1 MMMKCDSMRKKYFL
15 WLVAA
20 LLPTTLLGKGE
31 VAYTR
36 LQSFYSNAGMVAID
50 KVVLS
55 DTATVM
61 YCTAKGKIN
70 SWFQFAPSTYLSD
83 EEDARYP
90 VKGAVGLTLGE
101 KCYIPRAGQ
110 LEFRL
115 LFEPMPEDTKIFD
128 LIEGTDKDMFRIYGI
143 HAAKAKI
150 KIPEAK
156 EEIDA
161 EETSEKMFRKGKAVV
176 RGKIEGYSRDWNK
189 GVLLFDVSF
198 LGQGRVVPFPISRPC
213 TALEPDGTFYAE
225 LSLDHPIW
233 ADMVLGGENTA
244 VPFYVRPGDTL
255 DITVKGILEKNVTVD
270 YASSHPKGCY
280 EDLLKHQDVP
290 VIYYGWERL
299 SDYGRNLDTEYFLK
313 NVDESV
319 AENMRLCDYV
329 AWKYKLSPW
338 ETHLLKNR
346 QRFELVQQRYIL
358 SANKLVEEKVAF
370 PKRVPIQKEDYIGY
384 DYSPFKVLNI
394 LPLDDPSLSFLPW
407 SMGFP
412 PAIDLS
418 MLLNFLN
425 SYAFFDVSSRP
436 GPFDY
441 AEVEIKGD
449 SLKMKTLLELLG
461 MEKTPWAL
469 QAYLT
474 HAVTRLQGEW
484 SIGQRERL
492 VDFLSSSYLTYPYF
506 KEKIEELNRLAGG
519 GSSWVYEMPEE
530 KGRREMESILNRYK
544 GRYVQVIWLSDPNE
558 DWGFCSNSS
567 VKNIMADHESFPDLQ
582 IIAIVNREAYSDEN
596 RFAQIRKELSAP
608 VVHIEDS
615 ESYLKQQELFH
626 FYSSGKQ
633 MTFDRNGLVF
643 KQPLDMKNETMFRD
657 RFRRILKAEKEM
669 Q

>member
-143 HAAKAKI
+143 HDAKAKI

-474 HAVTRLQGEW
+474 HSVTRLQGEW

-544 GRYVQVIWLSDPNE
+544 GRYVQVVWLSDPNE

>member
-1 MMMKCDSMRKKYFL
+1 MNRKKIL

-36 LQSFYSNAGMVAID
+36 LQSFYSNAGMVGID

-70 SWFQFAPSTYLSD
+70 AWFQFSPSTYLSD

-90 VKGAVGLTLGE
+90 VKGAVGLALGE
-101 KCYIPRAGQ
+101 KCYIPKAGL

-115 LFEPMPEDTKIFD
+115 LFEPMPKDTKIFD

-143 HAAKAKI
+143 HAAKTKV

-176 RGKIEGYSRDWNK
+176 RGKIEEYSRDWNK
-189 GVLLFDVSF
+189 GILFFDVSF
-198 LGQGRVVPFPISRPC
+198 LGHREIAPYPISRPC
-213 TALEPDGTFYAE
+213 TALKPDGTFYAE
-225 LSLDHPIW
+225 LSLDHPVW
-233 ADMVLGGENTA
+233 AEMKMGGGNLP

-255 DITVKGILEKNVTVD
+255 DITVKGVREDNVTVD

-280 EDLLKHQDVP
+280 ENLLKHQDVP
-290 VIYYGWERL
+290 LICYGWERL

-346 QRFELVQQRYIL
+346 QRFELADRYL
-358 SANKLVEEKVAF
+358 YMASRLFEEKVER
-370 PKRVPIQKEDYIGY
+370 PRKVQVQKEDYAGY
-384 DYSPFKVLNI
+384 DYSAYKVLNI
-394 LPLDDPSLSFLPW
+394 LSLDDPSLSFLPY
-407 SMGFP
+407 SLGYP
-412 PAIDLS
+412 PSID
-418 MLLNFLN
+418 MTYMMAFLDM
-425 SYAFFDVSSRP
+425 YAFWDNSSETEP
-436 GPFDY
+436 LDY
-441 AEVEIKGD
+441 VKVETEKD
-449 SLKMKTLLELLG
+449 SLQVNLLRELTG
-461 MEKTPWAL
+461 AEGTPWAV

-474 HAVTRLQGEW
+474 QKITGLQGEW
-484 SIGQRERL
+484 SVGQRERL

-506 KEKIEELNRLAGG
+506 KEKIKELNRLSGNSA
-519 GSSWVYEMPEE
+519 SWVYEMPEE
-530 KGRREMESILNRYK
+530 KGHREMESILNRYK
-544 GRYVQVIWLSDPNE
+544 GRYVQVIWLSDPNG
-558 DWGFCSNSS
+558 DWSFCSNSS
-567 VKNIMADHESFPDLQ
+567 VKNIMADYESFSDLQ
-582 IIAIVNREAYSDEN
+582 IIAIVNGEAYSDEN

-608 VVHIEDS
+608 IVHIENG
-615 ESYLKQQELFH
+615 ESYLKLQELFH

-643 KQPLDMKNETMFRD
+643 KQTLDMKNETMFRD

-669 Q
+669 QRW

>member
-1 MMMKCDSMRKKYFL
+1 MNRKKIL

-70 SWFQFAPSTYLSD
+70 AWFQFAPSTYLSD

-101 KCYIPRAGQ
+101 KCYIPKAGQ

-115 LFEPMPEDTKIFD
+115 LFEPMPKDTKIFD

-143 HAAKAKI
+143 HDAKAKV

-198 LGQGRVVPFPISRPC
+198 LGQGGIVPFPISRPC
-213 TALEPDGTFYAE
+213 TALEPDGTFCRD

-244 VPFYVRPGDTL
+244 IPFYVRPGDTL
-255 DITVKGILEKNVTVD
+255 DITVKGMWEKSVTVD
-270 YASSHPKGCY
+270 YVSSHPKGCY
-280 EDLLKHQDVP
+280 ENLLKHQDVP
-290 VIYYGWERL
+290 LIYYGWEHL
-299 SDYGRNLDTEYFLK
+299 SDYGRNLDPEYFLK
-313 NVDESV
+313 KVDESV

-358 SANKLVEEKVAF
+358 SANKLVEEKVEF
-370 PKRVPIQKEDYIGY
+370 PGRVPIQKEDYIGY
-384 DYSPFKVLNI
+384 DYSPFKVLKI

-418 MLLNFLN
+418 MLLNFFN
-425 SYAFFDVSSRP
+425 SYAVFDVSSRP

-474 HAVTRLQGEW
+474 HSVTRLQGEW
-484 SIGQRERL
+484 SVGQRERL

-506 KEKIEELNRLAGG
+506 KEKIKELNRLSGIS
-519 GSSWVYEMPEE
+519 SSWVYEMPEE

-544 GRYVQVIWLSDPNE
+544 GRYVQVIWLSDPNG
-558 DWGFCSNSS
+558 DWSFCSNSS

-582 IIAIVNREAYSDEN
+582 IVAIVNGDAYSDEN
-596 RFAQIRKELSAP
+596 RFAQIRKELSVP
-608 VVHIEDS
+608 IVHIEDG
-615 ESYLKQQELFH
+615 ESFLRMQALFR
-626 FYSSGKQ
+626 FYGSVGQK
-633 MTFDRNGLVF
+633 TFDRNGLVF
-643 KQPLDMKNETMFRD
+643 KQTLDMKNETMFRD

-669 Q
+669 QRW

>member
-1 MMMKCDSMRKKYFL
+1 M
-15 WLVAA
+15 AA

-31 VAYTR
+31 VVYTR
-36 LQSFYSNAGMVAID
+36 LQSFYSNAGMVTID

-70 SWFQFAPSTYLSD
+70 SWFQFVPSTYLSD

-101 KCYIPRAGQ
+101 KCYIPKAGQ

-128 LIEGTDKDMFRIYGI
+128 LIEGTEKDMFRIYGI
-143 HAAKAKI
+143 HDAKAKV

-255 DITVKGILEKNVTVD
+255 DITVKGMLEKDVTVD
-270 YASSHPKGCY
+270 YASSHPRGCY
-280 EDLLKHQDVP
+280 ENLLKHQYVP

-346 QRFELVQQRYIL
+346 QRFELTDRYL
-358 SANKLVEEKVAF
+358 FMASRLFEEKVER
-370 PKRVPIQKEDYIGY
+370 PRKYPVEKEDYVGY
-384 DYSPFKVLNI
+384 DYSAYKVLNI
-394 LPLDDPSLSFLPW
+394 LSLDDPSLSFLPYSLGYPPSI
-407 SMGFP
+407 SMTYMM
-412 PAIDLS
+412 A
-418 MLLNFLN
+418 FLDM
-425 SYAFFDVSSRP
+425 YAFWDNSSETEP
-436 GPFDY
+436 LDY
-441 AEVEIKGD
+441 AKVEIEKD
-449 SLKMKTLLELLG
+449 SLQVKT
-461 MEKTPWAL
+461 
-469 QAYLT
+469 
-474 HAVTRLQGEW
+474 
-484 SIGQRERL
+484 
-492 VDFLSSSYLTYPYF
+492 
-506 KEKIEELNRLAGG
+506 
-519 GSSWVYEMPEE
+519 
-530 KGRREMESILNRYK
+530 
-544 GRYVQVIWLSDPNE
+544 
-558 DWGFCSNSS
+558 
-567 VKNIMADHESFPDLQ
+567 
-582 IIAIVNREAYSDEN
+582 
-596 RFAQIRKELSAP
+596 
-608 VVHIEDS
+608 
-615 ESYLKQQELFH
+615 
-626 FYSSGKQ
+626 
-633 MTFDRNGLVF
+633 
-643 KQPLDMKNETMFRD
+643 
-657 RFRRILKAEKEM
+657 
-669 Q
+669 